1 MTFSERRKARS
12 EQRRREA
19 ERTRVAETLE
29 KLLKADSSL
38 RQFVYL
44 DAVAL
49 RSLMASRYGPEETRT
64 VENISSSNESS
75 VEGTISSGI
84 PTLYSAGITGKH
96 AASSS
101 KGSEVERQATLQS
114 LFRYFLAGERSRLAW
129 DAGSDAA
136 RALPN
141 SSGLRRGD
149 LIEVPVDLDA
159 DPLLKIS
166 TFFNDFYDL
175 AEEGISPSSSSSGTT
190 EMAGIAKLL
199 GRLARGTIPIKA
211 PIPGF
216 AARDGK
222 IVFRSDADVPLNL
235 VAQTEESSFW
245 VNPTRVL
252 FGKRRFTVLA
262 RVVEPE
268 IRPSWSAARLFDSM
282 EQVAEP
288 LKKALDPLLSQ
299 IEQQEFPAPAVQP
312 LIADLLISFGTKIG
326 LEDDPFLAD
335 SARSIGGQKHH
346 RPDSVDAAAAME
358 LLVAAAAQRGFDID
372 GDSSAA
378 AQLAT
383 FKEFAPAP
391 LQVSNLSGFVNPVP
405 QAHHLEVEI
414 LAIYW

>member
-1 MTFSERRKARS
+1 MTFASWRKARA
-12 EQRRREA
+12 ERRRRDT
-19 ERTRVAETLE
+19 ERTRVAENLE
-29 KLLKADSSL
+29 KRLKADSSL

-64 VENISSSNESS
+64 VENISSSHDSS

-84 PTLYSAGITGKH
+84 PTLYSADLSGKYG
-96 AASSS
+96 SSTS

-114 LFRYFLAGERSRLAW
+114 LFRYFLAGERSQLAW
-129 DAGSDAA
+129 DAGSDTAQG
-136 RALPN
+136 LPT
-141 SSGLRRGD
+141 GGPLKRGD

-166 TFFNDFYDL
+166 TFFNDFSQL
-175 AEEGISPSSSSSGTT
+175 AQEGVSPHGQTFETT
-190 EMAGIAKLL
+190 EMAGIARLL

-216 AARDGK
+216 TARDGE
-222 IVFRSDADVPLNL
+222 IVFGSSSEPSLHL

-262 RVVEPE
+262 RVVEPK
-268 IRPSWSAARLFDSM
+268 IRPTWSAARLFDSM
-282 EQVAEP
+282 EQVAVP
-288 LKKALDPLLSQ
+288 LKKALDPLLFQ
-299 IEQQEFPAPAVQP
+299 IEQQSFPAPSAQP
-312 LIADLLISFGTKIG
+312 LITDLLVSFGKRIG
-326 LEDDPFLAD
+326 LEDDQVLEDCAHL
-335 SARSIGGQKHH
+335 IGGQ
-346 RPDSVDAAAAME
+346 RRLTPGSADAADAME
-358 LLVAAAAQRGFDID
+358 ALVAQASAAGIDVD
-372 GDSSAA
+372 GDSSAE

-383 FKEFAPAP
+383 LEEFAPSARSQLSHLEKP
-391 LQVSNLSGFVNPVP
+391 LATS
-405 QAHHLEVEI
+405 HHLEVEI